1 MNPSTQAMDFE
12 VQAFTDSEVNQTFI
26 DIGPSGHPKQAG
38 LRVVVGVVCALSI
51 AGSLLIIL
59 SYICFKSRR
68 TKARE
73 ILVHISLM
81 DLGVGLA
88 NIIGLSVYY
97 DQYYFA
103 APRRPAPVYI
113 DGLCKTQAFFAGYAT
128 LGSVFW
134 TTSLMAYLYF
144 RIVYSQTK
152 LACYFLRFCYI
163 FCYGFPLLIS
173 LWLVLTGKL
182 GYSPYDS
189 AGWCSLITKNPLD
202 GGKVDVFVSI
212 FGNDLWMYVA
222 ILLIPILYLSVR
234 LFVSNKVC
242 FKIMLPVVDNQE
254 YLAHIPHRSQ
264 GGSCSLTLGFLY
276 LRVFVVSLGHLV
288 R

>member
-1 MNPSTQAMDFE
+1 M
-12 VQAFTDSEVNQTFI
+12 NQTLF
-26 DIGPSGHPKQAG
+26 GHPKQTG
-38 LRVVVGVVCALSI
+38 LRVVVGIVCALSI

-103 APRRPAPVYI
+103 APRCPAPVYI
-113 DGLCKTQAFFAGYAT
+113 DVLCKTQAFFAGYAT

-152 LACYFLRFCYI
+152 LACYFSRFCYV

-173 LWLVLTGKL
+173 LWLVLTKKL

-189 AGWCSLITKNPLD
+189 AGWCSLITKNPLEN
-202 GGKVDVFVSI
+202 GKVDVFVSI

-242 FKIMLPVVDNQE
+242 I
-254 YLAHIPHRSQ
+254 
-264 GGSCSLTLGFLY
+264 
-276 LRVFVVSLGHLV
+276 
-288 R
+288 